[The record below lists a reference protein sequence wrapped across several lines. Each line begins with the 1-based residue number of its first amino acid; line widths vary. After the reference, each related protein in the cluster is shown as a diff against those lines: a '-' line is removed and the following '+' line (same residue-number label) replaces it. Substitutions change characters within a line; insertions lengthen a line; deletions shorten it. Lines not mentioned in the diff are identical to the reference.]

1 MNRRTALLSCAVA
14 ALVATTGSVGAEE
27 PEKPDFI
34 VVNASGGAM
43 NEIMRPA
50 YFEPFE
56 EATGIRVV
64 DTSPVDFGKL
74 RAMVESNNVEW
85 TVTEL
90 GGQDGQRAAEMGLLE
105 PIDESIVD
113 LSDFPE
119 EVRNTYTFTSSVYS
133 TVVGY
138 STETFPDGSHPQS
151 WEQFWDVENFPGPRS
166 MRNHPVDNLEFALLA
181 DGVDPDELYP
191 LDMDRAFAKLDE
203 IKPHVTVWWTTGA
216 QPAQLLLD
224 GEVVLATGWNGRFY
238 DLVRQDAPIGIEWAG
253 GSIKQGTFGIPKGA
267 KDSYWGQKFLQVMA
281 EPQNQAVYAN
291 GMGYPGLNLK
301 SIDYV
306 DPEVAPYLP
315 THEDNLDKQFW
326 LSVEW
331 WTEHGAEASERWNR
345 WMLSN

>member
-1 MNRRTALLSCAVA
+1 
-14 ALVATTGSVGAEE
+14 
-27 PEKPDFI
+27 
-34 VVNASGGAM
+34 M
-43 NEIMRPA
+43 NEVMRRA
-50 YFEPFE
+50 YFDKFE
-56 EATGIRVV
+56 EETGIRVI

-85 TVTEL
+85 AVTEL
-90 GGQDGQRAAEMGLLE
+90 GGQDGLRAAQLGLLE
-105 PIDESIVD
+105 PLDEDIID
-113 LSDFPE
+113 LSGFPD
-119 EVRNTYTFTSSVYS
+119 EVRAPYTFASSVYS

-138 STETFPDGSHPQS
+138 STEAFPDGSHPQNWS
-151 WEQFWDVENFPGPRS
+151 EFWDVDSFPGPRS

-238 DLVRQDAPIGIEWAG
+238 DLIQQDAPVAIEWTG
-253 GSIKQGTFGIPKGA
+253 GAIKQGTFAIPKGA
-267 KDSYWGQKFLQVMA
+267 KDAYWGQRLLQIMA
-281 EPQNQAVYAN
+281 QPENQAIYAN
-291 GMGYPGLNLK
+291 EMGYPGLNLK
-301 SIDYV
+301 AMDYV
-306 DPEVAPYLP
+306 DPEVAPHMPLYA
-315 THEDNLDKQFW
+315 DNLDRQFW
-326 LSVEW
+326 LSIEW